1 MTGPLIKSWLDAGG
15 SVDEVWTDD
24 LLQMRESTSQWIGID
39 RSSSAIWQGT
49 LQAPVS
55 GAYTFSIADLQ
66 VSGQAYNIHE
76 VYDLKHSVS
85 LKIDGQKV
93 LNSTPER
100 FQRESIPVQL
110 TAGRPVTIEMLTAFE
125 TPRMPGYV
133 GQGILYW
140 TGPGLGQA
148 VVAPNY
154 FNSLRLTYRWQQDG
168 EDQAVTQ
175 SVANIDQAWPD
186 GVSFGLDQEYHS
198 AIAEVIWTRM
208 MAPDYL
214 AQFER
219 KKERHPFLM
228 HSEDSVE
235 ILSSERCSQLIRE
248 LISRPEMV
256 RWQYPKEAL
265 DVYRS
270 FRLKD
275 PEGALDLFGLWAT
288 QNADLDCQMP
298 MEYISRMRHFHK
310 FYQFDYYYQRA
321 WRTMAQCVSLHTP
334 SHAVRLEEEY
344 LELEGGGC
352 SLPVANIL
360 TYVYMGQG
368 RLDEWVAKLAAK
380 IGDDGLTGD
389 QKVNWY
395 LAAAQAHENRL
406 GPHGDIYA
414 IINPR
419 PMDSIEYL
427 DSALLAAKDVTN
439 RLRILRAKAARYS
452 ALGDFESARLALEQ
466 AREMAPPE
474 RAWEVAQWQRCV
486 DRFESYQQRVYDQQA
501 GESAEAYL
509 TTLRQRLESAAQSGD
524 QEAVRRYN
532 ELITAAGGG

>member
-1 MTGPLIKSWLDAGG
+1 
-15 SVDEVWTDD
+15 
-24 LLQMRESTSQWIGID
+24 
-39 RSSSAIWQGT
+39 

-55 GAYTFSIADLQ
+55 GAYTFSIPDLR
-66 VSGQAYNIHE
+66 VSGQAYNVHE

-85 LKIDGQKV
+85 LKIDGQQV
-93 LNSTPER
+93 LSSTADG

-110 TAGRPVTIEMLTAFE
+110 TAGHPVSIEMVTIFE

-133 GQGILYW
+133 AQGILYW
-140 TGPGLGQA
+140 TGPGLDQT
-148 VVAPNY
+148 VVAPSY
-154 FNSLRLTYRWQQDG
+154 FTNLRLTYRWQQDG
-168 EDQAVTQ
+168 ENQEVTQ
-175 SVANIDQAWPD
+175 SVASIDEGWPD
-186 GVSFGLDQEYHS
+186 GVSFGLDQEYQS
-198 AIAEVIWTRM
+198 AIAEVIWSRL

-228 HSEDSVE
+228 HSEDGVE
-235 ILSSERCSQLIRE
+235 IMSTERCSQLVGE

-270 FRLKD
+270 FRLMD

-310 FYQFDYYYQRA
+310 FYHFDYYYQRA

-344 LELEGGGC
+344 LELEEGGC
-352 SLPVANIL
+352 SLPVASVL
-360 TYVYMGQG
+360 SYVYMGQG
-368 RLDEWVAKLAAK
+368 RYDEWVAKLTAK
-380 IGDDGLTGD
+380 IGDEGLTGD

-406 GPHGDIYA
+406 GPHGDMYA

-419 PMDSIEYL
+419 PMDGIGYL
-427 DSALLAAKDVTN
+427 DSALLIAEDVNN
-439 RLRILRAKAARYS
+439 RLRILRAKAARFA
-452 ALGDFESARLALEQ
+452 ALGDFESARGALEQ
-466 AREMAPPE
+466 ARGMAPPE
-474 RAWEVAQWQRCV
+474 RVWEVAQWERCV
-486 DRFESYQQRVYDQQA
+486 ERFESHQQSLYDQQA
-501 GESAEAYL
+501 EESAEAYL
-509 TTLRQRLESAAQSGD
+509 TMLRRRLESAAQHGD
-524 QEAVRRYN
+524 QDAVLRYN